1 MVPIRANP
9 STRPSAPAR
18 AGGSPSS
25 GSSVPAAQ
33 VAPETSPAHAA
44 AETSADLRA
53 SPPLPEDVAETLAD
67 EIARRTELL
76 MVAQRGKADACEFEI
91 DRMRTEFDL
100 HDQERAELLREWNVT
115 RDLAMEQM
123 KKDDENVK
131 KWIAL
136 I

>member
-1 MVPIRANP
+1 M
-9 STRPSAPAR
+9 RPSAPAK
-18 AGGSPSS
+18 AGGSASAG
-25 GSSVPAAQ
+25 GSAQSEPELHAQPAL
-33 VAPETSPAHAA
+33 
-44 AETSADLRA
+44 AD
-53 SPPLPEDVAETLAD
+53 DVAETLAD

-76 MVAQRGKADACEFEI
+76 MVAQRGKADAREFEI

-100 HDQERAELLREWNVT
+100 HEQERAELLREWNLT